1 MTKIQTVYDAIE
13 GLITIK
19 KLIERTGFK
28 DGSVR
33 SALNGLI
40 ELGSVVSEESKS
52 EKGLVCLYSKTSV
65 GFIGKKINKKA
76 EQKEEFKPHN
86 IKF

>member
-1 MTKIQTVYDAIE
+1 MNRRQVVYDAIQ

-28 DGSVR
+28 DSSVR
-33 SALNGLI
+33 GALNGLI

-52 EKGLVCLYSKTSV
+52 EKGLICLQYCQV
-65 GFIGKKINKKA
+65 HA
-76 EQKEEFKPHN
+76 ESSL
-86 IKF
+86 